1 MLETPVLIA
10 GGGPAGATLAAE
22 LGWRGSG
29 CLVVDNTDG
38 TNPHPRANMAGQ
50 RTMEIFRRWGLAD
63 QVLKASLPAD
73 YPIDV
78 IFSTRLTGLEI
89 HRFSLTTAKDFSTPT
104 PELRA

>member
-63 QVLKASLPAD
+63 QVLNASLPAD

-78 IFSTRLTGLEI
+78 IFSTRLTGL
-89 HRFSLTTAKDFSTPT
+89 RRSASARCSSSASPASRSTAF
-104 PELRA
+104 R